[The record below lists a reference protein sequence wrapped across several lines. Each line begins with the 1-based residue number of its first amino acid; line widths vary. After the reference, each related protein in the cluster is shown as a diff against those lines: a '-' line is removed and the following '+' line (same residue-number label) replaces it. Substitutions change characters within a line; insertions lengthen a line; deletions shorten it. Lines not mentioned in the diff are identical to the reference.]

1 MNLIICNPLI
11 ASVDDLYQSPD
22 RHPHGPAAPSGCRWC
37 CVEEREHMQ
46 RRKPSASCHT
56 WERPADVQIL
66 ARMRARHAARITA
79 PAILYHAAT
88 AEATTWS
95 YISDAPVTD
104 EFCADC
110 GDSECTRWIRT
121 QERIEAHR
129 DRLRLQRKSGP

>member
-11 ASVDDLYQSPD
+11 AGIDDLYQSPD
-22 RHPHGPAAPSGCRWC
+22 RHPRGPAAPSGCRWC

-46 RRKPSASCHT
+46 PSAGFHT
-56 WERPADVQIL
+56 WERPAAVQIL
-66 ARMRARHAARITA
+66 ARMHARHAARITA
-79 PAILYHAAT
+79 PATLYHAAT

-95 YISDAPVTD
+95 YISDTPVTD

-121 QERIEAHR
+121 QERIEAR
-129 DRLRLQRKSGP
+129 KDRRRLQRKASP